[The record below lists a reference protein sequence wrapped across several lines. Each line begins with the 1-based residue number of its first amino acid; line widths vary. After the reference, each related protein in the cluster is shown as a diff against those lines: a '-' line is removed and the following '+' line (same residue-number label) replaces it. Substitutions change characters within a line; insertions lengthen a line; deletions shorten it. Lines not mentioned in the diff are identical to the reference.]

1 MVNDMFKN
9 KKLSKDIIYFIVVI
23 VFLLLSFLASMSMG
37 AVNIPLKESIRII
50 FLGEESNNRAILIGI
65 RFPRVLIAAIIG
77 AGLSVVGAVM
87 QGIFKNPL
95 VDSYTLGMSAGASL
109 GAVLSI
115 IAGINIRIFGYST
128 TGVFAFIGAVVTLF
142 FVYTLSIT
150 KNRVS
155 INSLLLSGVTVS
167 YFLASIISF
176 LMMLNRN
183 QIEHIVFWTMGSIAS
198 ATWDKLIVS
207 AFFIIPGIIFLS
219 LFSRELNIM
228 LLGEESA
235 HYLGINIEKLKI
247 ILLTLCSV
255 VVGSAVSTGGT
266 IGFLG
271 LIVPHIVRI
280 IWGSDHKKLI
290 PYSALLGSGI
300 LMLSDMVGRILIQ
313 PKEIPVG
320 VMTSVLGGPFFI
332 MLLRRQKQKG
342 V

>member
-1 MVNDMFKN
+1 MNIN
-9 KKLSKDIIYFIVVI
+9 KKLSKEILYFIGI
-23 VFLLLSFLASMSMG
+23 LVFLAFSFILAVSTG
-37 AVNIPLKESIRII
+37 AVNISIKEAVRII
-50 FLGEESNNRAILIGI
+50 FIGEESNNRAILIGI
-65 RFPRVLIAAIIG
+65 RFPRVLIAAVIG

-109 GAVLSI
+109 GAVISI
-115 IAGINIRIFGYST
+115 VLGINIRLLGYST
-128 TGVFAFIGAVVTLF
+128 TGVFAFIGAVATLF
-142 FVYTLSIT
+142 FVYALSKI

-198 ATWDKLIVS
+198 STWDKLFVS
-207 AFFIIPGIIFLS
+207 SLFIIPGIVLLGF
-219 LFSRELNIM
+219 FSRELNIM
-228 LLGEESA
+228 SLGEESA
-235 HYLGINIEKLKI
+235 HYLGINIERLKI
-247 ILLTLCSV
+247 ILLIICSI
-255 VVGSAVSTGGT
+255 VVGAAVSTGGT

-280 IWGSDHKKLI
+280 IWGSDHRKVI
-290 PYSALLGSGI
+290 PYSAILGSAI

-342 V
+342 A